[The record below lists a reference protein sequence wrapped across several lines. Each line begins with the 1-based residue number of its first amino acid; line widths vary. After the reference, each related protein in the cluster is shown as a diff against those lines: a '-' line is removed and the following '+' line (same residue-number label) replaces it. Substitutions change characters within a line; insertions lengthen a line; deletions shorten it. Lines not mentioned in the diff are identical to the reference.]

1 MSGPF
6 HSLSISGSG
15 MDVYQTWLD
24 AIADNVA
31 NINNVSATDGAAFQE
46 RFVIAEA
53 QQSRRNG
60 FEGAA
65 VKRIELGDP
74 NGRVVFEPNHPLADE
89 EGFIRLPAVDLSQQM
104 THMLVAQRA
113 YQANVSAFRSA
124 RDAYQRALEIG
135 RR

>member
-1 MSGPF
+1 MPGPF

-31 NINNVSATDGAAFQE
+31 NINNVSATDDAAFQE
-46 RFVIAEA
+46 RFVIAQTQEG
-53 QQSRRNG
+53 RDG
-60 FEGAA
+60 FDGAA
-65 VKRIELGDP
+65 VDRIELGDP
-74 NGRVVFEPNHPLADE
+74 NGRIVFEPNHPLADD
-89 EGFIRLPAVDLSQQM
+89 EGFVRLPAVDLSQQM

-135 RR
+135 Q

>member
-31 NINNVSATDGAAFQE
+31 NINTASPTDEPAFQE
-46 RFVIAEA
+46 RIVIAQAAERG
-53 QQSRRNG
+53 SRP
-60 FEGAA
+60 EGVE
-65 VKRIELGDP
+65 VKSLEFGDP
-74 NGRVVFEPNHPLADE
+74 YGDVVYEPNHILADE
-89 EGFIRLPAVDLSQQM
+89 DGFVRLPKVNLAQQM

-113 YQANVSAFRSA
+113 YQANVSAFRTA

-135 RR
+135 R